1 MEITYRLTIGPNAV
15 GWERRRSCAAASRE
29 ELLWSYFPGDVGI
42 KEGDAQFKT
51 NFGLIP
57 ILHFNLSMIIIYER
71 LASAEDAAEDYT
83 FTEADDSLSF
93 RRSRTSVIIK
103 PSFCPVTVV
112 SQMAAMRIA
121 IKSFTHRV
129 ISDLG
134 SAYPDLLR
142 NSLAEEMSARAKDL

>member
-1 MEITYRLTIGPNAV
+1 MEITYHLAVGPNAV

-29 ELLWSYFPGDVGI
+29 ELLWSYFPGDIGV
-42 KEGDAQFKT
+42 KEDDARLET
-51 NFGLIP
+51 DSGLIP

-71 LASAEDAAEDYT
+71 LASAEGAAEDYI
-83 FTEADDSLSF
+83 FTESDDSLSF

-112 SQMAAMRIA
+112 SQMVAMRIA